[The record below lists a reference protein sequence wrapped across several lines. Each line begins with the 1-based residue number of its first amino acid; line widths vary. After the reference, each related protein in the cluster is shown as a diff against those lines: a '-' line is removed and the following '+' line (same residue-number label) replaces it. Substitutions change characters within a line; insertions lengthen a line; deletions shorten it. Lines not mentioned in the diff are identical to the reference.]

1 MSFTIG
7 IDFPSSPPAIPET
20 GRSVMKSEKNIMDSL
35 HSKDFPSPLFKGII
49 SQMVTWLMQRGER
62 NEDAVDVAQFDLPE
76 NFEKPVC
83 QVKGIYA
90 VDGELRDWLQK
101 ELNVA

>member
-7 IDFPSSPPAIPET
+7 IDFPSSPPANPET

-62 NEDAVDVAQFDLPE
+62 N
-76 NFEKPVC
+76 
-83 QVKGIYA
+83 
-90 VDGELRDWLQK
+90 
-101 ELNVA
+101 NVLIILHEF